1 MKLIKVKE
9 EPEDFKLKRAKNVI
23 NNINPTEMRRMLK
36 RISDIYTNGTQV
48 IKGCEDCGK
57 IFLTNKS
64 FEDHVTSAHN
74 YSKKQIRAKT
84 RNQTGT
90 DESIHEH
97 WPDNFLV
104 LSDDEDEDKE
114 EFSQDY
120 FQQKTEWNGTDPF
133 KVVAWLKG

>member
-1 MKLIKVKE
+1 MKLIKIKE

-36 RISDIYTNGTQV
+36 KISDIYTNGTQV
-48 IKGCEDCGK
+48 IKGCDDCGK

-74 YSKKQIRAKT
+74 YSKKQIRANE
-84 RNQTGT
+84 RA
-90 DESIHEH
+90 DESIG
-97 WPDNFLV
+97 WLV
-104 LSDDEDEDKE
+104 LSEDEDEE

-120 FQQKTEWNGTDPF
+120 CEQKTEWNGTDPF

>member
-57 IFLTNKS
+57 IFLTNKA

-84 RNQTGT
+84 TKQTDA
-90 DESIHEH
+90 DESIG
-97 WPDNFLV
+97 WLV
-104 LSDDEDEDKE
+104 LSEDEDEE

-120 FQQKTEWNGTDPF
+120 WQQKTEWNGTDPF

>member
-1 MKLIKVKE
+1 MKLIKIKE

-36 RISDIYTNGTQV
+36 KISDIYTNGTQV
-48 IKGCEDCGK
+48 IKGCDDCGK

-74 YSKKQIRAKT
+74 YSKKQIRAKI
-84 RNQTGT
+84 GA
-90 DESIHEH
+90 DESVG
-97 WPDNFLV
+97 WLV
-104 LSDDEDEDKE
+104 LSEDEDEE

-120 FQQKTEWNGTDPF
+120 CEQKTEWNGTDPF

>member
-1 MKLIKVKE
+1 MKLIKAKE

-23 NNINPTEMRRMLK
+23 SNINPTEMRRMLK

-48 IKGCEDCGK
+48 IKGCDDCGK
-57 IFLTNKS
+57 IFLTNKA

-84 RNQTGT
+84 DA
-90 DESIHEH
+90 DESIG
-97 WPDNFLV
+97 WLV
-104 LSDDEDEDKE
+104 LSEDEDEE
-114 EFSQDY
+114 EFSQEY
-120 FQQKTEWNGTDPF
+120 WQQKTEWNGTDPF

>member
-36 RISDIYTNGTQV
+36 KISDIYTNGTQV
-48 IKGCEDCGK
+48 IKGCDDCGK

-84 RNQTGT
+84 RKQTGT
-90 DESIHEH
+90 DESIYEH
-97 WPDNFLV
+97 QPRWLV
-104 LSDDEDEDKE
+104 LSEDEDEE

-120 FQQKTEWNGTDPF
+120 FQPKTEWNGTDPF
-133 KVVAWLKG
+133 KEVAWMAC

>member
-1 MKLIKVKE
+1 MKLIKVKK

-36 RISDIYTNGTQV
+36 KISDIYTNGTQV
-48 IKGCEDCGK
+48 IKGCDDCGK

-84 RNQTGT
+84 GA
-90 DESIHEH
+90 DESVG
-97 WPDNFLV
+97 WLV
-104 LSDDEDEDKE
+104 LSEDEDEE
-114 EFSQDY
+114 EFSQD
-120 FQQKTEWNGTDPF
+120 FCEQKTEWNGADPF

>member
-57 IFLTNKS
+57 IFLTNKA

-84 RNQTGT
+84 TKQTDA
-90 DESIHEH
+90 DESIG
-97 WPDNFLV
+97 WLV
-104 LSDDEDEDKE
+104 LSEDEDEE
-114 EFSQDY
+114 EFSQEY
-120 FQQKTEWNGTDPF
+120 WQQKTEWNGTDPF

>member
-48 IKGCEDCGK
+48 IKGCDDCGK
-57 IFLTNKS
+57 IFLTNKA

-84 RNQTGT
+84 TKQTDA
-90 DESIHEH
+90 DESIG
-97 WPDNFLV
+97 WLV
-104 LSDDEDEDKE
+104 LSEDEDEE
-114 EFSQDY
+114 EFSQEY
-120 FQQKTEWNGTDPF
+120 WQQKTEWNGTDPF

>member
-57 IFLTNKS
+57 IFLTNKA

-84 RNQTGT
+84 TKQTDA
-90 DESIHEH
+90 DESIG
-97 WPDNFLV
+97 WLV
-104 LSDDEDEDKE
+104 LSEDEDEE
-114 EFSQDY
+114 EFSHEY
-120 FQQKTEWNGTDPF
+120 WQQKTEWNGIDPF